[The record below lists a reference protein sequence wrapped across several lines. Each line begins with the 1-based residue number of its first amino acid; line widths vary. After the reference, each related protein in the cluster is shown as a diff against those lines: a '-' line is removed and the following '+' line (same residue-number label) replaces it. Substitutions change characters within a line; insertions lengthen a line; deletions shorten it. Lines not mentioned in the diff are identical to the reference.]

1 MARILLI
8 GGHGRVALLL
18 APLLVARGDHVTSV
32 IRNAAHE
39 DEVAATGAVPLV
51 ADVEQFDTDQ
61 LANLVSAND
70 AVVWTA
76 GAGGGSPERTYSVDL
91 DAAIRSI
98 DAAVQADV
106 RRYVMVSYF
115 GASTDHGVPPENSF
129 FAYAEAKAAADEH
142 LRASGLDWTI
152 LAPST
157 LTLDAPT
164 GLIDTHAAES
174 ESVSRA
180 DVAAVVAATLA
191 EPATIRRTI
200 AFNSGDVPIAEA
212 II

>member
-76 GAGGGSPERTYSVDL
+76 GAGGGSPERTYSVDR
-91 DAAIRSI
+91 DAAIPR
-98 DAAVQADV
+98 
-106 RRYVMVSYF
+106 
-115 GASTDHGVPPENSF
+115 P
-129 FAYAEAKAAADEH
+129 
-142 LRASGLDWTI
+142 WW
-152 LAPST
+152 APGT
-157 LTLDAPT
+157 W
-164 GLIDTHAAES
+164 
-174 ESVSRA
+174 
-180 DVAAVVAATLA
+180 
-191 EPATIRRTI
+191 
-200 AFNSGDVPIAEA
+200 
-212 II
+212 